1 MIIAVPA
8 ERTIEET
15 RVAATPE
22 TVKKYTAWGFEV
34 RVEKDAGNHAGFA
47 DGDYQRTGA
56 KIVATPQELY
66 QHADIILKIN
76 APLPEEI
83 QYLTSG
89 QIIIANFQALAHPAQ
104 IKTLADKG
112 LVCMALDMLPRI
124 SRAQS
129 MDILSSQSNLSGYAA
144 IIEAASRLNKAIPL
158 MMTAAGTVPPAKVLI
173 LGAGVAG
180 LQAIATA
187 KRLGAQ
193 VYAFDVRPQVKE
205 QVESL
210 GAKFIE
216 VNQEHFETSGGYASE
231 TSLEYQKQ
239 QHAAITAQLA
249 TTDIVISTALIPGKK
264 APILITEDMRK
275 QMPDGAVI
283 VDMAAAS
290 GGNVEGTVNGQS
302 IKIGNL
308 EIIGN
313 SNPARLIPATASKLF
328 ANNIY
333 NFLASQYHTDSNRI
347 AFNFKDELV
356 NKVCVAQNGK
366 ILI

>member
-1 MIIAVPA
+1 MIIAVPV
-8 ERTIEET
+8 ERAIEET

-22 TVKKYTAWGFEV
+22 TVKKYAAWGIET
-34 RVEKDAGNHAGFA
+34 RIEQNAGNRAGFTDKEYELA
-47 DGDYQRTGA
+47 GA
-56 KIVATPQELY
+56 KIISSPQELY
-66 QHADIILKIN
+66 KHADIILKIN
-76 APLPEEI
+76 APLPEELT
-83 QYLTSG
+83 YLTSG
-89 QIIIANFQALAHPAQ
+89 QTIIANLQALSHPAH
-104 IKTLADKG
+104 IKELADKG
-112 LVCMALDMLPRI
+112 LICMALDMLPRI

-144 IIEAASRLNKAIPL
+144 VIEAASRLNKAIPL

-216 VNQEHFETSGGYASE
+216 VSQEHFEASDGYASE
-231 TSLEYQKQ
+231 TSLAYQKQ
-239 QHAAITAQLA
+239 QQAAIAAQLA
-249 TTDIVISTALIPGKK
+249 TADIVITTALIPGKQ
-264 APILITEDMRK
+264 APILITADMLK
-275 QMPDGAVI
+275 QMPEGGVI
-283 VDMAAAS
+283 IDMAAAS
-290 GGNVEGTVNGQS
+290 GGNVEGSIDGQI
-302 IKIGNL
+302 IKINNI

-313 SNPARLIPATASKLF
+313 SNPATLIPATASKLF

-333 NFLASQYHTDSNRI
+333 NFLAAQYQTNGKRI
-347 AFNFKDELV
+347 VFNFEEELV
-356 NKVCVAQNGK
+356 SKVCVAKGGK
-366 ILI
+366 LLI

>member
-1 MIIAVPA
+1 MIIAIPSEQA
-8 ERTIEET
+8 IEET

-22 TVKKYTAWGFEV
+22 TVKKYIDWGFEV
-34 RVEKDAGNHAGFA
+34 RIQKNAGNRAGFS
-47 DGDYQRTGA
+47 DRDYQIAGA
-56 KIVATPQELY
+56 IIVDTPQELY
-66 QHADIILKIN
+66 RHADLILKIN

-83 QYLTSG
+83 PNLSSG
-89 QIIIANFQALAHPAQ
+89 QIIIANFQALAHPAH
-104 IKTLADKG
+104 IKELADKG

-129 MDILSSQSNLSGYAA
+129 MDVLSSQSNLSGYAA
-144 IIEAASRLNKAIPL
+144 VIEAVSRLNKAVPL
-158 MMTAAGTVPPAKVLI
+158 MMTAAGTVPPAKALI

-216 VNQEHFETSGGYASE
+216 VSQENFETADGYASE
-231 TSLEYQKQ
+231 TSLAYQKQ
-239 QHAAITAQLA
+239 QHAAISAQLA
-249 TTDIVISTALIPGKK
+249 TTDIVITTALIPGKH
-264 APILITEDMRK
+264 APLLITEDMLK
-275 QMPDGAVI
+275 QMPSGGVV
-283 VDMAAAS
+283 VDMATAS
-290 GGNVEGTVNGQS
+290 GGNVEGSINDQS
-302 IKIGNL
+302 IKIGDI

-313 SNPARLIPATASKLF
+313 STPARLIPTTASKLF

-333 NFLASQYHTDSNRI
+333 NFLATQYHTDSKRI

-356 NKVCVAQNGK
+356 SQICITQNGK
-366 ILI
+366 LLI